1 MEAVWNIEV
10 KRMDGWGSKESDIYG
25 AISVVLLILTLVA
38 AAAWIV
44 FKGFFKVPM
53 IVSAAPFA
61 ALAIFIAGIVFLIYT
76 INLRSKGR

>member
-1 MEAVWNIEV
+1 ME
-10 KRMDGWGSKESDIYG
+10 GWGSKESDIYG
-25 AISVVLLILTLVA
+25 AISLILIILTAVA

-44 FKGFFKVPM
+44 FKGFFKIPM

-61 ALAIFIAGIVFLIYT
+61 ALAIFIAGIAFLIYT